1 MNRIHL
7 DKSALEW
14 IDIPPTDCPRG
25 RGPDDARRH
34 KLLNVL
40 LAGLTALSILTLLGT
55 LIVDLSVAE
64 QFGEVYV
71 TALAV
76 LVGVIVIWTIN
87 RYGSG
92 RLASI
97 AFLLVLTVVLAVAD
111 TPEEIAG
118 GRSTFV
124 FVIPILMASFLL
136 QPWVSFA
143 VAGVSSLLLSAIA
156 LSLPAHT
163 PNVPSMASLFAIT
176 LVSWL
181 AARSLKQ
188 ALRDLRKSEACY
200 RAVVEGQSEL
210 ICRFWPDGAMT
221 FANETFYRYFG
232 IAPCEMLAGRSV
244 QALVAEVSAGDPRCE
259 EFLESLRSLEP
270 VQTFECPMVVQGEK
284 RWLQWTARPIFSD
297 QSQVTEYQCVGRDVT
312 SQISAEQR
320 LAESEERFRKMA
332 ESIQDGLTIV
342 EQGRV
347 VYLNDRV

>member
-1 MNRIHL
+1 MNRIHV
-7 DKSALEW
+7 DKSALKW

-25 RGPDDARRH
+25 RGPGDARRR

-40 LAGLTALSILTLLGT
+40 LAGLTALFILTLLGT

-64 QFGEVYV
+64 HFGEVFV
-71 TALAV
+71 AALAV

-143 VAGVSSLLLSAIA
+143 VAGVSNLLLSAIT
-156 LSLPAHT
+156 LSLPAS
-163 PNVPSMASLFAIT
+163 PNVPSMASLFAVA

-181 AARSLKQ
+181 AARSLQ
-188 ALRDLRKSEACY
+188 RALRDLRESETRY

-210 ICRFWPDGAMT
+210 ICRFLPNGAMA
-221 FANETFYRYFG
+221 FANEAFCRYPG
-232 IAPCEMLAGRSV
+232 VAPCEVLAGRSV
-244 QALVAEVSAGDPRCE
+244 QTLVAEVSAGDPRCE
-259 EFLESLRSLEP
+259 EFLESLSSLES
-270 VQTFECPMVVQGEK
+270 VQAFECPMVVHGEK
-284 RWLQWTARPIFSD
+284 RWLQWTARPIFD
-297 QSQVTEYQCVGRDVT
+297 DLGQVTEYQWWDAT
-312 SQISAEQR
+312 SPPRS
-320 LAESEERFRKMA
+320 
-332 ESIQDGLTIV
+332 
-342 EQGRV
+342 
-347 VYLNDRV
+347 